1 VSPRIQATMS
11 YLQDNLH
18 RTLTLADIAQSVELS
33 SSRLCS
39 LFKTQVGVSPIQYL
53 KKVRLERARELLE
66 TSFVSVKVLA
76 AGVGY
81 SDCTHFMRDFKK
93 AYGSTPSQA
102 CIYKLQRGR
111 AQVSEGR

>member
-1 VSPRIQATMS
+1 MS
-11 YLQDNLH
+11 YLQGNLH

-33 SSRLCS
+33 PSRLYY

-76 AGVGY
+76 AAVGY

-93 AYGSTPSQA
+93 AYGSTPSQYRFA
-102 CIYKLQRGR
+102 YLSSRGVER
-111 AQVSEGR
+111 KVAKEDRKIG